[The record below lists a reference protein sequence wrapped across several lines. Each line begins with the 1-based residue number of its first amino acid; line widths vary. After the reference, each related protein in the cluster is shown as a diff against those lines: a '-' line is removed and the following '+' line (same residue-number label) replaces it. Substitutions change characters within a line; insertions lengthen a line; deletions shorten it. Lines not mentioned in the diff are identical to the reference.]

1 MTPRNIPVNFA
12 DVIPV
17 DPPHLVLTI
26 KYLVET
32 GRGLAMLRGIT
43 KAQLREVERALWG
56 ELGRNQAERVAAL
69 VRLRCLIR
77 VFAARRLTDLLLQTG
92 YPLLA
97 PAGRVAARMRLNAD
111 LGFNPA
117 EFERALIEELGR
129 IDPGPALA
137 A

>member
-1 MTPRNIPVNFA
+1 MTSRNSAMNF

-17 DPPHLVLTI
+17 DPQYLALTV

-43 KAQLREVERALWG
+43 QAQLREIEQMLWD
-56 ELGRNQAERVAAL
+56 ELGRNRAERVAVL
-69 VRLRCLIR
+69 VRLHCLIR

-117 EFERALIEELGR
+117 EFECALIKELGR
-129 IDPGPALA
+129 IDPALA

>member
-1 MTPRNIPVNFA
+1 MTSRNSAVNFA

-17 DPPHLVLTI
+17 DPHYLALTI
-26 KYLVET
+26 NYLVET

-43 KAQLREVERALWG
+43 EAQLREVDRALWD
-56 ELGRNQAERVAAL
+56 ELGCNRAERVAVL

-117 EFERALIEELGR
+117 KFERALIEELGR